1 MKDRFRG
8 ASMNRGGG
16 DAVYG
21 LGLIG
26 ALIYYFQH
34 ATTFLAVLVGIFKAF
49 FWPAFLV
56 HTLLTFLHL

>member
-1 MKDRFRG
+1 
-8 ASMNRGGG
+8 MNRGGG

-26 ALIYYFQH
+26 ALIYYFQN
-34 ATTFLAVLVGIFKAF
+34 ATNFWMVLVGIFKAF

-56 HTLLTFLHL
+56 HALLGFLKM